1 MGGLTKKKTI
11 LIIEDD
17 NHLRANMALILSM
30 EGYRVTVANNGATG
44 LAMLRRNRPDM
55 ILCDILLPKKNGF
68 EVFEAIKSN
77 PFLAKTPFL
86 FISALNEPQQIRQ
99 GMVMG
104 ADDYLGKPFSREE
117 LIAAVAARL
126 DRFAALGLVGS
137 EDGIDAMADSEKR
150 LRQITRRE
158 REVLILVASG
168 FTSKAIAAALEISY
182 RTVEVH
188 RSKLMKKLGVTN
200 ATGLVHWAKLVERSG
215 PENNR

>member
-1 MGGLTKKKTI
+1 MAGLTKKKTI

-30 EGYRVTVANNGATG
+30 EGYRVTVADNGATG

-55 ILCDILLPKKNGF
+55 ILCDILLPEKNGF
-68 EVFEAIKSN
+68 EVFETIKKN
-77 PFLAKTPFL
+77 PFLAKIPFL

-117 LIAAVAARL
+117 LITTVAARL
-126 DRFAALGLVGS
+126 DRVAALGALVS
-137 EDGIDAMADSEKR
+137 EDGVDAMADSSKR

-158 REVLILVASG
+158 REVLILVARG

-188 RSKLMKKLGVTN
+188 RSKLMKKLGATN
-200 ATGLVHWAKLVERSG
+200 ATSLVHWAKLVERSG
-215 PENNR
+215 PESNR